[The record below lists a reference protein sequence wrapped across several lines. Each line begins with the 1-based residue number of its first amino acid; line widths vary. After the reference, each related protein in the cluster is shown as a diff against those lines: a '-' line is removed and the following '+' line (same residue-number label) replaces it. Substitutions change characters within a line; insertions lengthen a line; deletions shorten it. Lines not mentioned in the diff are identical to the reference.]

1 MLRRG
6 ALITTLLLLLSPPAT
21 ADIAII
27 THPDNPVA
35 NLNQKEVQ
43 KIFLGRL
50 RMYPESELETQ
61 AVDLPAE
68 DPLFLRFYDTIAR
81 MNAAKI
87 KRYRAYY
94 LFSGKGRLPLVE
106 PDEKHVMARV
116 ASDPSA
122 IGYVDASL
130 VTDQVRVV
138 FVLK

>member
-68 DPLFLRFYDTIAR
+68 DPLFLRFYDTIAQ

-106 PDEKHVMARV
+106 PDEKHVMTRV